1 MDGLEQVGTAIE
13 YMIRG
18 LVEQPE
24 AAAVDVIP
32 YDDGALYR
40 VAVAPTDR
48 VRVIGIRGVTVR
60 SLRIVVRAMGEK
72 LNLKLSLEISE

>member
-24 AAAVDVIP
+24 AVAVEVIP
-32 YDDGALYR
+32 YEDGALIR

-60 SLRIVVRAMGEK
+60 SLRVVVAAMGEK
-72 LNLKLSLEISE
+72 LNRKLSLEIAE

>member
-24 AAAVDVIP
+24 AVIVDVIP
-32 YDDGALYR
+32 CDDGALYR

-48 VRVIGIRGVTVR
+48 MRVIGIRGVTVR
-60 SLRIVVRAMGEK
+60 SLRIVVGAMGEK
-72 LNLKLSLEISE
+72 INRKLSVEIAE

>member
-24 AAAVDVIP
+24 AVAVDVIP
-32 YDDGALYR
+32 SDDGALYR
-40 VAVAPTDR
+40 VAVAPADR

-60 SLRIVVRAMGEK
+60 SLRIVVGAMEK
-72 LNLKLSLEISE
+72 KINRKLSLEIAE